1 MRLDDFRRLVQR
13 LVAEVPREYLEGVV
27 AVDVSPQ
34 TVPHPV
40 HGDVYTLGECI
51 PLEWSGPGAE
61 VQSRVVLY
69 HGSFA
74 ALARRGEFDWRAE
87 AWETLTHELR
97 HHLEWRANSDAL
109 AAYDWAADENFKRQ
123 AGDAFDP
130 AFYRA
135 GEAVAPGV
143 YRVDDDV
150 FIELGHSAR
159 PGAVA
164 EFVWHG
170 RRYRTA
176 PLPAVPGTGA
186 FLTVRGLAEPPPGSL
201 VLVLPPPPRRALA
214 RLLRLGRS
222 RPPVASVVT
231 AESLDG

>member
-1 MRLDDFRRLVQR
+1 VRLDDFRRLVQR

-27 AVDVSPQ
+27 AVDVSAK

-61 VQSRVVLY
+61 LQSRVVLY

-74 ALARRGEFDWRAE
+74 ALARRGAFDWRAE
-87 AWETLTHELR
+87 AWETLVHELR

-109 AAYDWAADENFKRQ
+109 AAYDWAADENFKRR
-123 AGDAFDP
+123 AGRPFDP

-135 GEAVAPGV
+135 GEAVARGV

-150 FIELGHSAR
+150 FIELGRRAR
-159 PGAVA
+159 PGAEA

-176 PLPAVPGTGA
+176 PLPPATRAGA
-186 FLTVRGLAEPPPGSL
+186 FLTVRGLAEPPPGDL

-214 RLLRLGRS
+214 QLLHLGRP
-222 RPPVASVVT
+222 RPPAAAVVT
-231 AESLDG
+231 ARPLDG